1 MTAGPDQDT
10 EVAAARDPR
19 AARSRARLAAAI
31 LELAAEHDA
40 GTLGAAQV
48 AAAAGVNRSTFYQH
62 AASPAALL
70 RQVLSAELDALR
82 DEHLSA
88 SGGDIGHAVAAVT
101 AGVVRHVDAHRRI
114 YRHGLAAEPGTAGL
128 HGMLGAHFEGS
139 VRLLIERRAIA
150 VPAPGGRDVPPP
162 MVARFIAYGVVGA
175 LESRLLEDQP
185 RPAEEFLADLGQLLP
200 DWWPIG

>member
-1 MTAGPDQDT
+1 MTEGPDRGR
-10 EVAAARDPR
+10 EASALRDPR

-31 LELAAEHDA
+31 LEMAAEHDP
-40 GTLGAAQV
+40 GTLGAAQI

-70 RQVLSAELDALR
+70 REVLSAELDALR

-88 SGGDIGHAVAAVT
+88 SGSDIGRAVAAVT
-101 AGVVRHVDAHRRI
+101 AGVVGHVDEHRRI
-114 YRHGLAAEPGTAGL
+114 YRHGLATEPGTAGL

-150 VPAPGGRDVPPP
+150 VPAPGGREVPPP

-175 LESRLLEDQP
+175 LESRLLEDHP
-185 RPAEEFLADLGQLLP
+185 RPVDEFLADLGQLLP